1 MVQLYVSRQGN
12 GQLYPTK
19 ALKGFQRV
27 TLDPGEVRDV
37 QLILTREA
45 LQQRDGLG
53 QSHNFERGT
62 LGITLGPNSSEG
74 LTWTTDLP

>member
-1 MVQLYVSRQGN
+1 MIQLYVSRQGN

-27 TLDPGEVRDV
+27 TLEPGEVRDV
-37 QLILTREA
+37 QLTLTREA

-53 QSHNFERGT
+53 QIHPFERGT
-62 LGITLGPNSSEG
+62 LGITLGPNSSK
-74 LTWTTDLP
+74 D